1 MFCNGEKTDMVKGV
15 NKQVIEVV
23 DTGSRYFERA
33 ILIVNP
39 KNIADQT
46 RIYDEAARI
55 FSKKEE
61 GPPPKKPVFPAI
73 CKMAGFTALG
83 AAIAGVLIKVL

>member
-1 MFCNGEKTDMVKGV
+1 MVKGV
-15 NKQVIEVV
+15 NKQVIEVI
-23 DTGSRYFERA
+23 DTGSRFFERA

-61 GPPPKKPVFPAI
+61 RPVPKRTIFPAI

-83 AAIAGVLIKVL
+83 AAVTGILLKVL

>member
-1 MFCNGEKTDMVKGV
+1 MVKGV

-55 FSKKEE
+55 FSKRQEV
-61 GPPPKKPVFPAI
+61 PPLKKTIFPTI

-83 AAIAGVLIKVL
+83 AAIAGILIKVF

>member
-1 MFCNGEKTDMVKGV
+1 MVKGV

-61 GPPPKKPVFPAI
+61 RLPPTKKPLFPAI

>member
-1 MFCNGEKTDMVKGV
+1 MVKGV

-55 FSKKEE
+55 FYKKEE
-61 GPPPKKPVFPAI
+61 GVPLKKTVFPTI

-83 AAIAGVLIKVL
+83 AVITGIPIKVL

>member
-1 MFCNGEKTDMVKGV
+1 MVKGV

-55 FSKKEE
+55 FSKREDL
-61 GPPPKKPVFPAI
+61 PSSKKTVFPAI

-83 AAIAGVLIKVL
+83 AAIAGVLIKIL

>member
-1 MFCNGEKTDMVKGV
+1 MVKGV

-55 FSKKEE
+55 FSKKED
-61 GPPPKKPVFPAI
+61 PPALKKAVFPMI

-83 AAIAGVLIKVL
+83 AVVAGVLVKFL